1 MQKILKKML
10 DFWSTI
16 MYNILTVKIDKLYE
30 QSARAERRMNMDEMN
45 TSELLVQQTEQKTK
59 LEILLLLEQC
69 KDLEE
74 AKEKIKALLNK

>member
-1 MQKILKKML
+1 ML